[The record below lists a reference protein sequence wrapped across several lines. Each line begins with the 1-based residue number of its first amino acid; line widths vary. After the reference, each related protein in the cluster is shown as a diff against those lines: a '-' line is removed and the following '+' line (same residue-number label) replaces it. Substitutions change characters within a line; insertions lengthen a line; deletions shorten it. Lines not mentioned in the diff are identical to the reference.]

1 MKNYRIKKEIHFG
14 RTRYYP
20 QRKFLFWWLDIFKC
34 EPYHDGSFF
43 TFEQAQENLCDY
55 IAETTVEYLD
65 FDCSKCEDTSKTV
78 PPYSQSTSKCS
89 IILL

>member
-20 QRKFLFWWLDIFKC
+20 QKKFLFWWLDIFKN
-34 EPYHDGSFF
+34 EYHDGSFF

-65 FDCSKCEDTSKTV
+65 FDCNKCGDTSKTA
-78 PPYSQSTSKCS
+78 PPTPNPPPNVV
-89 IILL
+89 